1 MICNKFFKRDRTIWK
16 LVEHFEMRSYRLFQC
31 CTLYQCPRNCW
42 QRIDRFDL
50 CHRLSSKSSLYP
62 CQVYLALAI
71 FQFRSPFLLTTRNP
85 SNTNSTIFVHHSKYS
100 IEIYKLNEKKIKKCN
115 LRSLDFHMLCIPMCL
130 RHLFPVWLLY
140 NLV

>member
-1 MICNKFFKRDRTIWK
+1 
-16 LVEHFEMRSYRLFQC
+16 MRSYRLFQC

-100 IEIYKLNEKKIKKCN
+100 IEIYKLNEKKKIKKNATYARWISICCAYQCVFVIN
-115 LRSLDFHMLCIPMCL
+115 
-130 RHLFPVWLLY
+130 FPSGYSTIWFNCVHKM
-140 NLV
+140 

>member
-1 MICNKFFKRDRTIWK
+1 
-16 LVEHFEMRSYRLFQC
+16 MRSYRLFRC

-42 QRIDRFDL
+42 QRNDRFDL

-62 CQVYLALAI
+62 CQMYFALAI

-85 SNTNSTIFVHHSKYS
+85 SNTIATTFFVHHSEYIQLKFTNCM
-100 IEIYKLNEKKIKKCN
+100 KNKNIKKCN

>member
-1 MICNKFFKRDRTIWK
+1 M
-16 LVEHFEMRSYRLFQC
+16 VEHFKMRSYRLFQC

-85 SNTNSTIFVHHSKYS
+85 SNTNATFFVHHSKYS
-100 IEIYKLNEKKIKKCN
+100 IEIYKLNEKIKKMQLTLAGFPYAVHTN
-115 LRSLDFHMLCIPMCL
+115 VSSSLISRLVIVQSGLTVCIKCE
-130 RHLFPVWLLY
+130 
-140 NLV
+140 